1 MNISP
6 ILLLTI
12 GSTFAILYGLIITVG
27 WAITRRNRKRYHN
40 AIGYSE
46 VELIDLNNFNTLGMK
61 VRTVSLENN
70 HFISRNENRINLK
83 NFDCYIVE
91 IPASQYPGINKG
103 DLILIDRSTNKIKY
117 AFKIPDLKNYR

>member
-46 VELIDLNNFNTLGMK
+46 VELIDLNNFNTLGIK

-70 HFISRNENRINLK
+70 HFISKNENPIDLK

-91 IPASQYPGINKG
+91 VPASQYPGINKG

-117 AFKIPDLKNYR
+117 AFKIPDLKNYG

>member
-27 WAITRRNRKRYHN
+27 WAITRRNRQRYHN

-46 VELIDLNNFNTLGMK
+46 VELIDLNNFNTLGIK

-70 HFISRNENRINLK
+70 HFISKNENCINLK

-91 IPASQYPGINKG
+91 IPASQYPEINKG